1 MAEMNDS
8 SILIQGVETK
18 NIMTKSTLP
27 VGGYS
32 VNPYVGCTHGC
43 KYCYASFMKRFT
55 GHTEPWGT
63 FLDVKHWSVIKS
75 TKVQRA
81 AHSYRFCDRWLS
93 APGGSVP
100 EHPKAS

>member
-1 MAEMNDS
+1 MAEVKES
-8 SILIQGVETK
+8 GILIQDVETK

-55 GHTEPWGT
+55 GHTNQ
-63 FLDVKHWSVIKS
+63 KS
-75 TKVQRA
+75 AKVQRA
-81 AHSYRFCDRWLS
+81 ARSHRFSDRWLS
-93 APGGSVP
+93 APGGSVS

>member
-1 MAEMNDS
+1 MAEVKES
-8 SILIQGVETK
+8 SILIQDVETR

-55 GHTEPWGT
+55 GHTEPGYIPGCET
-63 FLDVKHWSVIKS
+63 LASNQKS

-81 AHSYRFCDRWLS
+81 AHSHRFCDRWLS
-93 APGGSVP
+93 APGGSVSK
-100 EHPKAS
+100 HPKAS